1 MNIALY
7 LRHFPAAGTPIFG
20 GSVSAIHGLASGLAE
35 NGAAVTVLCEGGQ
48 RSSVMMD
55 AGYRVECFPRVRRV
69 FGLHPDFTRYLHE
82 RLASRETI
90 AVVNGIFSP
99 GVYAVARTLAQCHV
113 PYVAAPHESYDAS
126 MFRKNPHLKL
136 PYWWL
141 FERRL
146 LRRAAAVQV
155 LDPRHALHLGKFG
168 IHTPA
173 FEVSNGFG
181 TQTVPPV
188 SALRWRDSGPVRIL
202 FFGRINAYHK
212 GLDILLDAFEQV
224 SASYDVKLTI
234 QGPDWGD
241 RTQLEERAG
250 NGALAGK
257 VEFLDPDYVHSG
269 PDVIARHDI
278 FCMPSRREGFGLSAL
293 EAMLAARVLLVSR
306 AAGVAPHIEASGCGV
321 LVDADVSAVTDGFVS
336 LLEDRAQW
344 RERGLAGRAYALA
357 ALPWKAIAARAL
369 ERYEALAA

>member
-1 MNIALY
+1 MNIVLY

-20 GSVSAIHGLASGLAE
+20 GTVTAIDGLASGLTQ
-35 NGAAVTVLCEGGQ
+35 NGASVTVLCEGE
-48 RSSVMMD
+48 RRNSIVTD
-55 AGYRVECFPRVRRV
+55 AGYRVECFPAVRRI
-69 FGLHPDFTRYLHE
+69 FGIHPEFTRYLRE
-82 RLASRETI
+82 QLTSRDTLT
-90 AVVNGIFSP
+90 VVNGVFHP
-99 GVYAVARTLAQCHV
+99 GAYAVSRTLTHHHL
-113 PYVAAPHESYDAS
+113 PYIAAPHDAYDAS

-136 PYWWL
+136 PYWWM
-141 FERRL
+141 FERRFL
-146 LRRAAAVQV
+146 AHATAVQV
-155 LDPRHALHLGKFG
+155 LDVRQVTHLKKCG
-168 IHTPA
+168 IRTPA
-173 FEVSNGFG
+173 FEVSNGYG

-188 SALRWRDSGPVRIL
+188 STLSWRSGGPAQIL
-202 FFGRINAYHK
+202 FFGRIDMHHK
-212 GLDILLDAFEQV
+212 GLDILLDAFERI
-224 SASYDVKLTI
+224 SASYDVRLTI

-241 RTQLEERAG
+241 RTRLEERAG

-257 VEFLDPDYVHSG
+257 VKFLDPDYVHSG

-293 EAMLAARVLLVSR
+293 EAMLAARVMLVSR

>member
-7 LRHFPAAGTPIFG
+7 LRHFPAGGTPIFG
-20 GSVSAIHGLASGLAE
+20 GSVTAIHGLASGLAQ
-35 NGAAVTVLCEGGQ
+35 NGAAVTVLCEGEQ
-48 RSSVMMD
+48 RNSVMTE
-55 AGYRVECFPRVRRV
+55 AGYRVECFPKVRRA
-69 FGLHPDFTRYLHE
+69 FGLHHEFTCYL
-82 RLASRETI
+82 REQLSPHDTVV
-90 AVVNGIFSP
+90 VVNGIFSP
-99 GVYAVARTLAQCHV
+99 GVYAVAQTLVQCRV

-146 LRRAAAVQV
+146 LKGAAAVQV
-155 LDPRHALHLGKFG
+155 LDPRHAMHLGKFG

-173 FEVSNGFG
+173 FDVSNGFG
-181 TQTVPPV
+181 TQAVPPV
-188 SALRWRDSGPVRIL
+188 SALQWRDSGPARIL
-202 FFGRINAYHK
+202 FFGRINAFHK
-212 GLDILLDAFEQV
+212 GLDILLDAFERV
-224 SASYDVKLTI
+224 SGFHDARLTI

-241 RTQLEERAG
+241 RARLEQRAG
-250 NGALAGK
+250 QGSLAGK
-257 VEFLDPDYVHSG
+257 VEFLDPDYVRSG
-269 PDVIARHDI
+269 PEVIAGYDI
-278 FCMPSRREGFGLSAL
+278 FCMPSRREGFGMSAL

-321 LVDADVSAVTDGFVS
+321 LVDADVSAVTDGFMS
-336 LLEDRAQW
+336 LLDDRAQW

-357 ALPWKAIAARAL
+357 ALQWKSIAARAL